1 VGESARG
8 EVVFPPLSYYN
19 AIIVFHCRTGGDVL
33 FSRDTL
39 PPLVLVV
46 LIRYS
51 KTTAKPLRCDSW
63 QSGTRSLVWVGS
75 GVASFHQRRTT
86 DADTHHQTMNTTTP
100 FFAPILPL
108 QLSEEGINK
117 LDAICLEVT
126 EKFFRKDYADKIMDT
141 LKYSRAAGKGYFKTT
156 PDFRHFIGIYHWV
169 KSHCSYDD
177 YVVFRKYLQT
187 LSAVYRWHFGHYQSV
202 TVYNYLHER
211 VKIETHCEHC
221 GSLSKTLIDRLIA
234 ENLWAV

>member
-1 VGESARG
+1 
-8 EVVFPPLSYYN
+8 
-19 AIIVFHCRTGGDVL
+19 
-33 FSRDTL
+33 
-39 PPLVLVV
+39 LVSIV
-46 LIRYS
+46 LIRYIKTES
-51 KTTAKPLRCDSW
+51 KPACCASSLG
-63 QSGTRSLVWVGS
+63 GTKAVVVVGS
-75 GVASFHQRRTT
+75 DRASFTQRRTT

-117 LDAICLEVT
+117 LDEICQEVT
-126 EKFFRKDYADKIMDT
+126 EQFFRKDYANRIMNT
-141 LKYSRAAGKGYFKTT
+141 LKCARDANKGYYRTT

-169 KSHCSYDD
+169 KSHSNYND

-221 GSLSKTLIDRLIA
+221 GSLSKTLIDRLIE